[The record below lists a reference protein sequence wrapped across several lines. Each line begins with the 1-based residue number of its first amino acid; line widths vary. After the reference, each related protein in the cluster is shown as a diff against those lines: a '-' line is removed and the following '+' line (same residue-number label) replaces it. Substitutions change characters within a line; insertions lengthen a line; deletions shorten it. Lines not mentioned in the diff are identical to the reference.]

1 MFINWI
7 EKKIAKRILNKIKNK
22 IPELKVTI
30 LEEFEEHKDE
40 LLNKCKEVI
49 KDTIKNFIA
58 SKINR

>member
-1 MFINWI
+1 MLKWLENFFL
-7 EKKIAKRILNKIKNK
+7 KRIIKRIKNE

-49 KDTIKNFIA
+49 KDTIKNFVA

>member
-1 MFINWI
+1 MLKWLEDFFL
-7 EKKIAKRILNKIKNK
+7 KRIIKRIKNE

-49 KDTIKNFIA
+49 KDTIKNFVA

>member
-1 MFINWI
+1 MFQWLENII
-7 EKKIAKRILNKIKNK
+7 LKRVIKRLK
-22 IPELKVTI
+22 DQIPELKVTI

>member
-1 MFINWI
+1 MFKRLENFFL
-7 EKKIAKRILNKIKNK
+7 KRIIKRIKNE

-40 LLNKCKEVI
+40 LFIKCKEVI